1 MALNTRDREAASLG
15 KEVFLF
21 RSHSGTCW
29 PNHPSPAQRMLYSPA
44 GEIGGAEQQEISG
57 ECEKLS
63 RKMDLAAR
71 DKIMTGRAS

>member
-1 MALNTRDREAASLG
+1 MALNIRDRQAASLG

-21 RSHSGTCW
+21 WAHSGTCW
-29 PNHPSPAQRMLYSPA
+29 PNHPSPAEWMLYSPA
-44 GEIGGAEQQEISG
+44 REIGGAEKQGISG

-71 DKIMTGRAS
+71 DKNTTGRAS